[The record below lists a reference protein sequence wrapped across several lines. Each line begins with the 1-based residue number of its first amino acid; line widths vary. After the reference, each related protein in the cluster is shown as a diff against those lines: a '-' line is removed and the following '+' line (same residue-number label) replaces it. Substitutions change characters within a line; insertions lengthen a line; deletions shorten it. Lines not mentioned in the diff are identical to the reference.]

1 MFKSIDPKKIEDNP
15 IKLIGEDWMLISAA
29 NADKLNA
36 MTASWGGIGV
46 MWGKPCVFVFIRP
59 QRYTYEFISK
69 SETFSLSFFAPEHK
83 EALKICGS
91 KSGRDCDKISLSG
104 LSAEFTECGTPY
116 FTEARLVL
124 ICKKMYE
131 GELSETG
138 FIDRTQIGR
147 WYPQKDFHR
156 VFIASIETALIKE

>member
-1 MFKSIDPKKIEDNP
+1 MFKSIDPKEISESA
-15 IKLIGEDWMLISAA
+15 IRLIGDDWMLIGAESGG
-29 NADKLNA
+29 KVNA
-36 MTASWGGIGV
+36 MTASWGGLGV

-59 QRYTYEFISK
+59 QRYTYEFVSK
-69 SETFSLSFFAPEHK
+69 SDTFSLSFFDEAHR

-91 KSGRDCDKISLSG
+91 KSGRNCDKIALAK
-104 LSAEFTECGTPY
+104 LTPVVAECGTPY
-116 FTEARLVL
+116 FAEARISL

-138 FIDRTQIGR
+138 FIDRTQIAK

-156 VFIASIETALIKE
+156 VFVASIESALVRQ